1 MPITKLR
8 NTVPCSLTYF
18 VVFFVIGQP
27 IGSTQHEGREKR
39 QEFAIFFLVSRSLLF
54 LLLLFFFFFFFFF
67 TLSKLPT
74 TQRGVEPISPPPPF
88 FFSLGRDLEK
98 CVLQQWKFVLNF
110 TKRTNDF
117 LGASQTKLT
126 VSVKRARIYIDCK
139 FFNL

>member
-39 QEFAIFFLVSRSLLF
+39 QEFAILFLVPRSLLF
-54 LLLLFFFFFFFFF
+54 LFFFFF

-74 TQRGVEPISPPPPF
+74 TQRGVESISPPPPPPP